1 MLTRRVAAT
10 LATLEAHASE
20 KVRADMAPRY
30 GIVTDQAIG
39 VPMARMQAV
48 AKALG
53 RDHALA
59 AALWETG
66 VYEARMVAC
75 MIDDPAAVTPE
86 QMDRWRA
93 DFDNWAIVDTVCFKL
108 FDRVPHAFARVDAWA
123 TLNDE
128 FGRRAAFALLACLA
142 LHGRGTDAD
151 LPRAPAAD
159 RGRRH
164 RRAQLRQEGRQL
176 GAARHRRQEEPAPA
190 PRRPRARRPA
200 RRSPRTRPR
209 AGSARTRSRPSPRP
223 MVPDPLTPAAPP
235 SPAPSAAR
243 PARSPRPAPPRGSP
257 P

>member
-1 MLTRRVAAT
+1 
-10 LATLEAHASE
+10 
-20 KVRADMAPRY
+20 MAK
-30 GIVTDQAIG
+30 
-39 VPMARMQAV
+39 MQAV

-108 FDRVPHAFARVDAWA
+108 FDQVPHAFAKVDAWA

-128 FGRRAAFALLACLA
+128 FGRRAAFALLACCA
-142 LHGRGTDAD
+142 ARPRHRRR
-151 LPRAPAAD
+151 LPRPPAAD

-176 GAARHRRQEEPAPA
+176 GAARHRRQEEPGA
-190 PRRPRARRPA
+190 ARRP
-200 RRSPRTRPR
+200 
-209 AGSARTRSRPSPRP
+209 
-223 MVPDPLTPAAPP
+223 PAI
-235 SPAPSAAR
+235 
-243 PARSPRPAPPRGSP
+243 SP
-257 P
+257 PGWPQSPDKTARWIGKDALKAFAKADGA